1 MKLHLV
7 VLLTLFAFLG
17 ACGDRFRPGGAP
29 NNASDDDESLSFD
42 INQMSAEDI
51 AGSYGISLMSFDS
64 DPAEAHTTEATVT
77 TVMRHIEGSTDGDP
91 WFKQGAITTGTL
103 NLLANGTY
111 FLEYK
116 IENSS
121 HDAVEIGRFS
131 IGKQS
136 GFFDVLG
143 NIIVFLP
150 NVTDDAGFA
159 HSNDSNYMLSVE
171 NKSFIFESTKMSLT
185 GDYLSSLKATP

>member
-29 NNASDDDESLSFD
+29 NNASDDDESL
-42 INQMSAEDI
+42 
-51 AGSYGISLMSFDS
+51 SFDS

>member
-7 VLLTLFAFLG
+7 VLLMLFVLLG
-17 ACGDRFRPGGAP
+17 ACGDYHRGGAP
-29 NNASDDDESLSFD
+29 YNAPEDDETLSFD
-42 INQMSAEDI
+42 INQMNAEDV
-51 AGSYGISLMSFDS
+51 AGLYKVTLMSFDS
-64 DPAEAHTTEATVT
+64 DPAETHTTEATVT

-91 WFKQGAITTGTL
+91 WFKQGALTSGLL
-103 NLLANGTY
+103 NLLPNGTY

-116 IENSS
+116 IENAS
-121 HDAVEIGRFS
+121 HDEVEIGNFS
-131 IGKQS
+131 VGKQS

-150 NVTDDAGFA
+150 NVTEDAGFA
-159 HSNDSNYMLSVE
+159 HSNDSNYMLTLE
-171 NKSFIFESTKMSLT
+171 NKSFVFKATKTSLT